1 MEHQASAL
9 LPVLI
14 SLDALMTYV
23 FLWSEDLNVYVV
35 AFNRGVRDFIFC
47 IKGYYCS
54 KMETVQKKHKKDDEA
69 AATKDY
75 DEHFIEQ
82 NRSVFVYW
90 KLFYESKSMVVTCL
104 DEVNF
109 QVVFT
114 GPQLSIDYVRKQIQE
129 LIANEK
135 KI

>member
-1 MEHQASAL
+1 
-9 LPVLI
+9 
-14 SLDALMTYV
+14 
-23 FLWSEDLNVYVV
+23 
-35 AFNRGVRDFIFC
+35 
-47 IKGYYCS
+47 
-54 KMETVQKKHKKDDEA
+54 METVHKKHKKDDEA
-69 AATKDY
+69 AAAKDY

-109 QVVFT
+109 EVVFT